1 MPSFLSSS
9 GPDTDATDR
18 IRRRRILVA
27 DDDPTSRIL
36 MRAAFEESG
45 FVVTE
50 AENGEKAV
58 ELFEGQRPDLV
69 VLDVVMPK
77 MDGFE
82 ACAELRRH
90 SSHTP
95 ILMLTGL
102 DDIGSI
108 NRAYAAGA
116 TDFATK
122 PFNVVLLGHRLRYLL
137 RSSDAMS
144 SLHKNKSRLETAQ
157 RIAQLGYWE
166 RDLESIHLRCS
177 REVHAIL
184 GTDPNRRTVT
194 RAEFLERVHPEDR
207 TAFEEWEGKVVL
219 SGESAGFDFRVL
231 RADGRVRYVRQ
242 ETEVSRERDE
252 RATALAGTLQDITER
267 KEAEDRAR
275 FLAHHDPLTRLPNRA
290 FLLEWVQKRMDRGR
304 ETGLA
309 LLCFDVDRFSRIN
322 ETMGRGVGDL
332 ALQRFGE
339 RLLNEALTFERTEQS
354 HSELIFAHLGGD
366 KFLLGAVGLS
376 RDEDV
381 ALVARGM
388 QAAMRHPFILERRE
402 TFASVSAG
410 LSLFPRDGAT
420 AEELMANAESAV
432 RHAKNEARGSCRF
445 FSRDE
450 NHLTARK
457 LSIENGLR
465 RAIERDELRL
475 HFQPQIDTVRNVLVG
490 VEALVRWQHP
500 ERGLLSPAEF
510 ISVAEETGLIVPIG
524 EWVLRAACEQM
535 QELRR
540 AGGAPFT
547 VSVNLSPRQLRDK
560 DLIPAVTRILER
572 TGFPARYLDFEIT
585 ETGMMGQALSEIN
598 VLHELKNLG
607 ANISVDDFGTG
618 YSSLSYL
625 TRLPIDTVK
634 IDKAF
639 IDECTHKNGAAS
651 IVNAIIAMARSLRL
665 ATIAE
670 GVTTDAQVELLQASG
685 CRFVQGYLFGKPM
698 PLETLERWIQDR
710 SVENKSPLA
719 QDATLA

>member
-1 MPSFLSSS
+1 
-9 GPDTDATDR
+9 
-18 IRRRRILVA
+18 
-27 DDDPTSRIL
+27 
-36 MRAAFEESG
+36 
-45 FVVTE
+45 
-50 AENGEKAV
+50 
-58 ELFEGQRPDLV
+58 
-69 VLDVVMPK
+69 
-77 MDGFE
+77 
-82 ACAELRRH
+82 
-90 SSHTP
+90 
-95 ILMLTGL
+95 
-102 DDIGSI
+102 
-108 NRAYAAGA
+108 
-116 TDFATK
+116 
-122 PFNVVLLGHRLRYLL
+122 
-137 RSSDAMS
+137 
-144 SLHKNKSRLETAQ
+144 
-157 RIAQLGYWE
+157 
-166 RDLESIHLRCS
+166 
-177 REVHAIL
+177 
-184 GTDPNRRTVT
+184 
-194 RAEFLERVHPEDR
+194 VHPEDR

>member
-1 MPSFLSSS
+1 
-9 GPDTDATDR
+9 
-18 IRRRRILVA
+18 
-27 DDDPTSRIL
+27 
-36 MRAAFEESG
+36 
-45 FVVTE
+45 
-50 AENGEKAV
+50 V
-58 ELFEGQRPDLV
+58 ELFRAHRPDLV

-82 ACAELRRH
+82 ACTELRRH

-108 NRAYAAGA
+108 NRAYAVGA

-122 PFNVVLLGHRLRYLL
+122 PINWVLLGHRLRYLL
-137 RSSDAMS
+137 RSSDAMAS
-144 SLHKNKSRLETAQ
+144 VQKNKNRLETAQ

-166 RDLESIHLRCS
+166 RDLDSVHLRCS

-184 GTDPNRRTVT
+184 GTDPSRRTVT
-194 RAEFLERVHPEDR
+194 RVEFLELVHPQDR
-207 TAFEEWEGKVVL
+207 DSFEEREGDVIL
-219 SGESAGFDFRVL
+219 TGEAAGFDFRVL

-242 ETEVSRERDE
+242 ETEVSRAREG
-252 RATALAGTLQDITER
+252 TVLALAGTLQDITDR
-267 KEAEDRAR
+267 KEAEDRVR

-290 FLLEWVQKRMDRGR
+290 FLLEWLQKRMDRGR
-304 ETGLA
+304 EEGLA
-309 LLCFDVDRFSRIN
+309 VLCFDVDRFSRIN
-322 ETMGRGVGDL
+322 ETMGRNVGDL

-339 RLLNEALTFERTEQS
+339 RLLTEALSFERGGQS
-354 HSELIFAHLGGD
+354 RSELIFGHVGGD

-376 RDEDV
+376 GDDNV

-388 QAAMRHPFILERRE
+388 QAAMRHPFVLERRE

-432 RHAKNEARGSCRF
+432 RHAKNEARGSCHF
-445 FSRDE
+445 FSPHE
-450 NHLTARK
+450 NQQTARK

-475 HFQPQIDTVRNVLVG
+475 HFQPQIDTVRNALVG

-510 ISVAEETGLIVPIG
+510 ISVAEDTGLIVPIG

-540 AGGAPFT
+540 AGGASFT

-560 DLIPAVTRILER
+560 NLIPSVIRILER
-572 TGFPARYLDFEIT
+572 TGFPARCLDFEIT
-585 ETGMMGQALSEIN
+585 ETGMMGQALSEIS
-598 VLHELKNLG
+598 VLHELKKLG
-607 ANISVDDFGTG
+607 ANVSVDDFGTG

-639 IDECTHKNGAAS
+639 IDDCTQKSGAAS
-651 IVNAIIAMARSLRL
+651 IVNAIIAMAGSLRL

-698 PLETLERWIQDR
+698 PLETLRQWIQDR
-710 SVENKSPLA
+710 PAEINPPLA
-719 QDATLA
+719 RSAAIA

>member
-1 MPSFLSSS
+1 MPSFLPSS
-9 GPDTDATDR
+9 GPDTDVTGR

-27 DDDPTSRIL
+27 DDDATSRVL

-50 AENGEKAV
+50 ADNGEKAV
-58 ELFEGQRPDLV
+58 ELFHAQRPDLV

-77 MDGFE
+77 MGGFE
-82 ACAELRRH
+82 ACTEMRRH

-108 NRAYAAGA
+108 NRAYAVGA

-122 PFNVVLLGHRLRYLL
+122 PINWVLLGHRLRYLL
-137 RSSDAMS
+137 RSSDAMAS
-144 SLHKNKSRLETAQ
+144 VQKNKSRLEAAQ

-166 RDLESIHLRCS
+166 RDLESVHLRCS
-177 REVHAIL
+177 REVHAVL

-194 RAEFLERVHPEDR
+194 RVEFLELVHPEDR
-207 TAFEEWEGKVVL
+207 ASFEEREGNVVL
-219 SGESAGFDFRVL
+219 TGESAGFDFRVL

-242 ETEVSRERDE
+242 ETEVSRAREGKVL
-252 RATALAGTLQDITER
+252 ALAGTLQDITER

-290 FLLEWVQKRMDRGR
+290 FLLEWLHKRLDRGR

-309 LLCFDVDRFSRIN
+309 VLCFDVDRFSRIN
-322 ETMGRGVGDL
+322 ETMGRGAGDL

-339 RLLNEALTFERTEQS
+339 RLLNEALSFERGGQGR
-354 HSELIFAHLGGD
+354 SELVLAHVGGD

-376 RDEDV
+376 GDEDV
-381 ALVARGM
+381 ALVAQGM
-388 QAAMRHPFILERRE
+388 QASMRHPFVLERRE

-432 RHAKNEARGSCRF
+432 RHAKNEARGSCHF

-450 NHLTARK
+450 NHQTARK

-510 ISVAEETGLIVPIG
+510 IGVAEETGLIVPIG

-540 AGGAPFT
+540 AGGASFT

-560 DLIPAVTRILER
+560 DLIPAVSRILER
-572 TGFPARYLDFEIT
+572 TGFPARCLDFEIT
-585 ETGMMGQALSEIN
+585 ETGMMGQALSEIS
-598 VLHELKNLG
+598 VLHELKKLG

-639 IDECTHKNGAAS
+639 IDDCTEKSGSAS
-651 IVNAIIAMARSLRL
+651 IVNAIIAMATSLRL

-670 GVTTDAQVELLQASG
+670 GVTTDAQVEVLRDSG

-698 PLETLERWIQDR
+698 PLETLQRWIHER
-710 SVENKSPLA
+710 PAGNESPLR
-719 QDATLA
+719 QDAAIA

>member
-184 GTDPNRRTVT
+184 GTDPNRRSVT

>member
-1 MPSFLSSS
+1 MPSLFSSW
-9 GPDTDATDR
+9 GQDTDATDR

-27 DDDPTSRIL
+27 DDDATSRLL

-45 FVVTE
+45 FVVSE
-50 AENGEKAV
+50 ADNGERAV
-58 ELFEGQRPDLV
+58 ELFKAQSPDLV

-82 ACAELRRH
+82 ACTELRRH
-90 SSHTP
+90 SPHTP

-102 DDIGSI
+102 DDIVSI
-108 NRAYAAGA
+108 NRAYAVGA
-116 TDFATK
+116 TDFSSK
-122 PFNVVLLGHRLRYLL
+122 PINWVLLGHRLRYLL
-137 RSSDAMS
+137 RSSDAMAS
-144 SLHKNKSRLETAQ
+144 VQKNKSRLETAQ

-166 RDLESIHLRCS
+166 RDLASGYVRCS
-177 REVHAIL
+177 PEVHTIL
-184 GTDPNRRTVT
+184 GTDPSRRTVT
-194 RAEFLERVHPEDR
+194 RVEFLELVHPEDR
-207 TAFEEWEGKVVL
+207 ASFEEREGNVVL
-219 SGESAGFDFRVL
+219 TGESAGFDFRVL

-242 ETEVSRERDE
+242 ETEVARAREGKVL
-252 RATALAGTLQDITER
+252 ALAGTLQDITER
-267 KEAEDRAR
+267 REAEDRAR

-290 FLLEWVQKRMDRGR
+290 FLLEWLQKRLDRGR

-309 LLCFDVDRFSRIN
+309 VLCFDVDRFSRIN
-322 ETMGRGVGDL
+322 ETMGRPVGDL

-339 RLLNEALTFERTEQS
+339 RLLNEALSFERGEQS
-354 HSELIFAHLGGD
+354 RSELVFAHVGGD

-381 ALVARGM
+381 ALVAQGM
-388 QAAMRHPFILERRE
+388 QAAMRHPFVLERRE

-432 RHAKNEARGSCRF
+432 RHAKNEARGSCHF

-450 NHLTARK
+450 NHQTARK

-510 ISVAEETGLIVPIG
+510 IGVAEETGLIVPIG

-540 AGGAPFT
+540 AGGASFT

-572 TGFPARYLDFEIT
+572 TGFPARCLDFEIT
-585 ETGMMGQALSEIN
+585 ETGMMGQALSEIS
-598 VLHELKNLG
+598 VLHELKKLG

-639 IDECTHKNGAAS
+639 IDDCTQKSGSAS
-651 IVNAIIAMARSLRL
+651 IVNAIIAMATSLRL

-670 GVTTDAQVELLQASG
+670 GVTTDAQVELLQGSG

-698 PLETLERWIQDR
+698 PLESLRRWIKDR
-710 SVENKSPLA
+710 PAENKPPLGQVA
-719 QDATLA
+719 AIV